1 MPCLAL
7 LGRRS
12 SNLGAA
18 TTAPT
23 PSAVRSL
30 LPSFPPALLPYKPG
44 LRALARHTDKHH
56 IENGWAAFHAS
67 RLGMES
73 ANHLWAVLRYVK
85 KCILPKAQLGWCEDC
100 TAAKYDI
107 TNPAETIMAA
117 THCVR
122 GQGCE
127 WKACCVVLRPRPWPP
142 QCRAARVA
150 AARPAPL

>member
-1 MPCLAL
+1 MRHPTIYSLVRERWQLKFRDVFQRRMRLRQAEMPSTQLQTV
-7 LGRRS
+7 GS
-12 SNLGAA
+12 
-18 TTAPT
+18 
-23 PSAVRSL
+23 
-30 LPSFPPALLPYKPG
+30 

-100 TAAKYDI
+100 TAAKYDS
-107 TNPAETIMAA
+107 TNSAETIMAA

-127 WKACCVVLRPRPWPP
+127 WKAC
-142 QCRAARVA
+142 
-150 AARPAPL
+150 